1 MLGALVAAAFGAA
14 IMRLIDYFL
23 GKGSYKEGYEDGYK
37 KASDEYEAKFRE
49 QAKIFLTKTEEL
61 ENLLSQQKKENQALK
76 EKVKAILDEGSRL
89 IGEYEGLEK
98 RYNEL
103 NKKPSD
109 ETQEQFSTL
118 KAAWDKL
125 KIFRCSNNEAPREIR
140 GLFAVWNFTKKTK
153 SLIFPVFPLTA
164 FHRLS
169 VPKDALSLLP
179 ICSNS
184 VQPQDF
190 SRHRNRSRT

>member
-1 MLGALVAAAFGAA
+1 MSYNDSGDNNGGVGLILGALLGGAF
-14 IMRLIDYFL
+14 MWLIDRFI
-23 GKGSYKEGYEDGYK
+23 GKRSYSYKEGYDDGYK

-49 QAKIFLTKTEEL
+49 QIKRFLTKTEAL
-61 ENLLSQQKKENQALK
+61 ENLLSQQKEENQALK

-125 KIFRCSNNEAPREIR
+125 KA
-140 GLFAVWNFTKKTK
+140 A
-153 SLIFPVFPLTA
+153 
-164 FHRLS
+164 
-169 VPKDALSLLP
+169 
-179 ICSNS
+179 
-184 VQPQDF
+184 
-190 SRHRNRSRT
+190 

>member
-1 MLGALVAAAFGAA
+1 M
-14 IMRLIDYFL
+14 
-23 GKGSYKEGYEDGYK
+23 
-37 KASDEYEAKFRE
+37 E
-49 QAKIFLTKTEEL
+49 QTKRFLTQTEEL

-103 NKKPSD
+103 NKKPSY

-125 KIFRCSNNEAPREIR
+125 KA
-140 GLFAVWNFTKKTK
+140 A
-153 SLIFPVFPLTA
+153 
-164 FHRLS
+164 
-169 VPKDALSLLP
+169 
-179 ICSNS
+179 
-184 VQPQDF
+184 
-190 SRHRNRSRT
+190 

>member
-1 MLGALVAAAFGAA
+1 MSYNDSGDNNGGFGLLEALVGAVFGAA

-118 KAAWDKL
+118 KVAWDKL
-125 KIFRCSNNEAPREIR
+125 KA
-140 GLFAVWNFTKKTK
+140 A
-153 SLIFPVFPLTA
+153 
-164 FHRLS
+164 
-169 VPKDALSLLP
+169 
-179 ICSNS
+179 
-184 VQPQDF
+184 
-190 SRHRNRSRT
+190 